1 MKYLLYFLVGITAL
15 SPAFAAVTTPSTI
28 QQIEAPAVEPV
39 RRKAFWHRLKEKA
52 LLRWQA
58 LKEKLRTMADDL
70 VRLLIIALIVILIVS
85 ILAWLLPWPFDVL
98 IVVVAL
104 IVLLIYLLRYI

>member
-1 MKYLLYFLVGITAL
+1 MKYLLYLLVGLTAF
-15 SPAFAAVTTPSTI
+15 SPAYAAVTAPNPI
-28 QQIEAPAVEPV
+28 QQTNVHFVEPIQ
-39 RRKAFWHRLKEKA
+39 RKTFWQRFKEKVA
-52 LLRWQA
+52 HKWHA

-70 VRLLIIALIVILIVS
+70 IRLLIIALIVILIVS